1 MFLYKTIEDDVV
13 MEGDSVEICV
23 IVVNKQLIAGTA
35 FVTLVTNNSLT
46 DFGSIGKISFN

>member
-35 FVTLVTNNSLT
+35 FVTLVTSLT